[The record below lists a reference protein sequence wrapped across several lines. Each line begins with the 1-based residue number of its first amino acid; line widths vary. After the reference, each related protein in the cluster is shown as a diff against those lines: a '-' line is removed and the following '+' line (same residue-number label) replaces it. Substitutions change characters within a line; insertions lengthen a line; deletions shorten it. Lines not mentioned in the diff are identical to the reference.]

1 VLVETGLPARKE
13 MHYNA
18 DGLNAWYDISIVK
31 WGDIGLVITFNDV
44 TERKQSEIERE
55 QTNLLIQTMLNA
67 SFHGKALLAPIKD
80 HEENIIDFKV
90 IATNSA
96 AEKQININPSVAIGK
111 PLSEILPGY
120 IKTGGFE
127 KYKKVF
133 ETGKHLRYEQFYKDD
148 TFEGWFDIY
157 LSPVTNGIVVSFA
170 NITKSKEEA
179 IRIQQQKNLLNAI
192 MTHSP
197 SGISVTEVIR
207 DEQRKVIDGRTL
219 LANKAAIEYI
229 GIPEEFYLTK
239 TATELDPGI
248 IESPLYQMAVK
259 TLETG
264 ETFHTQYFIEQS
276 KRWLELSVAKM
287 DEEHLINVFTDITG
301 SKEVQLQVEQFAEK
315 LNTVI
320 DTSQTGFFLGSPA
333 YDERGEIIDFRF
345 TLVNQVMA
353 SYVGK
358 QPKELMGQLGSDWF
372 ITYKKNG
379 LFERFKETWLTG
391 ARQQFDIHYQGETV
405 EVWANIMTA
414 KLGDELLGSFTD
426 FTPIKQLQL
435 QLEKSVEELVR
446 SNANLEQFAYAAS
459 HDLQEPLRKINFFS
473 EQLRKDL
480 SQRLTEDNIRKFD
493 RMQNATNRMK
503 ILINDLLDYSK
514 VSVKPDVY
522 EDVELSDVVEQVL
535 QDLEATILATGAVIN
550 VGRLP
555 QIKGD
560 EQQLTHVFQNIL
572 SNALKYRKLDTI
584 TVVTISSKIVAET
597 DLAFATINDVKKGS
611 YHLIEIID
619 NGIGFEQQQS
629 EKIFQVFQRL
639 HGRAEY
645 EGTGVG
651 LAIVQKVISNHKG
664 YITALSEPGKG
675 ARFLITLPA

>member
-1 VLVETGLPARKE
+1 
-13 MHYNA
+13 
-18 DGLNAWYDISIVK
+18 
-31 WGDIGLVITFNDV
+31 
-44 TERKQSEIERE
+44 
-55 QTNLLIQTMLNA
+55 
-67 SFHGKALLAPIKD
+67 
-80 HEENIIDFKV
+80 
-90 IATNSA
+90 
-96 AEKQININPSVAIGK
+96 
-111 PLSEILPGY
+111 
-120 IKTGGFE
+120 
-127 KYKKVF
+127 
-133 ETGKHLRYEQFYKDD
+133 
-148 TFEGWFDIY
+148 
-157 LSPVTNGIVVSFA
+157 
-170 NITKSKEEA
+170 
-179 IRIQQQKNLLNAI
+179 
-192 MTHSP
+192 
-197 SGISVTEVIR
+197 
-207 DEQRKVIDGRTL
+207 
-219 LANKAAIEYI
+219 
-229 GIPEEFYLTK
+229 
-239 TATELDPGI
+239 
-248 IESPLYQMAVK
+248 
-259 TLETG
+259 
-264 ETFHTQYFIEQS
+264 
-276 KRWLELSVAKM
+276 
-287 DEEHLINVFTDITG
+287 
-301 SKEVQLQVEQFAEK
+301 
-315 LNTVI
+315 
-320 DTSQTGFFLGSPA
+320 
-333 YDERGEIIDFRF
+333 
-345 TLVNQVMA
+345 
-353 SYVGK
+353 
-358 QPKELMGQLGSDWF
+358 
-372 ITYKKNG
+372 
-379 LFERFKETWLTG
+379 
-391 ARQQFDIHYQGETV
+391 
-405 EVWANIMTA
+405 
-414 KLGDELLGSFTD
+414 
-426 FTPIKQLQL
+426 
-435 QLEKSVEELVR
+435 LEKSVEELVR

-651 LAIVQKVISNHKG
+651 LAIVQKVIGNHKG

-675 ARFLITLPA
+675 ARFLIMLPA